1 MHKSSTKYNIL
12 WVYPFN
18 FFLKNMIIVLT
29 GTMKIKRW
37 LQPEVSIPSTSSF
50 SLFDGH
56 VKILLEEQKRHRILA
71 QKIDIGTPKGRE

>member
-37 LQPEVSIPSTSSF
+37 LQPEVSIPSASSF

-56 VKILLEEQKRHRILA
+56 VKNIIRRAEK
-71 QKIDIGTPKGRE
+71 T